1 MSYMKRENVSF
12 VLKIASV
19 AQASHKLAF
28 LLLAECWDFSCGPII
43 AGSYM
48 PSVSSIGF
56 DLCGYFA
63 RLRRPKEKD
72 NWKAAQHSEYS
83 GLESQISAYV

>member
-1 MSYMKRENVSF
+1 MKRENVSF
-12 VLKIASV
+12 VLKIACV
-19 AQASHKLAF
+19 DKASHKLEF

-48 PSVSSIGF
+48 PSVSSIVF

-63 RLRRPKEKD
+63 RLRRPKKD

-83 GLESQISAYV
+83 GLESQISVYV

>member
-12 VLKIASV
+12 VLKIACV

-28 LLLAECWDFSCGPII
+28 LLLAKCWNFSCGPII

-56 DLCGYFA
+56 DLCGNFA
-63 RLRRPKEKD
+63 RLRRPKD
-72 NWKAAQHSEYS
+72 NWKAVQYSEYS